1 MSVRQMLRTHPVL
14 TACAGYVV
22 LRVISALIIIWVGQ
36 HAYGHPSRDY
46 FGVATQWDGQWYRR
60 IVDHGYPAT
69 LPHRPDGSVAE
80 NEYAFLPLYPGLVR
94 VLMWATGG
102 SFPVV
107 ATTLSLVLGV
117 AATAVLVVLLRR
129 FVGPAA
135 AAVAA
140 ILWAA
145 SPASPALQMA
155 YTESLAM
162 MLLGALLWA
171 LTREKWLLAAVLA
184 PVVGLARPL
193 GPPLVVV
200 ALVAAWLRWRARE
213 DRPLPVGERVRIVV
227 MVVSTALAG
236 WIWAAYVGWRT
247 GVRNGYVLTELAWQF
262 TDKAHP
268 FGSLLSQLGRVV
280 PMPIGVAIAA
290 AVGVGILALALGP
303 WAQRLGWVLR
313 IWVVA
318 YLGYIAAAAL
328 VNASVVRYLLPAFP
342 LAVVLIGAGRARPSG
357 RQGSR
362 AVGWAAAFVILQI
375 VWAWGVL
382 RGPGFGGAP

>member
-1 MSVRQMLRTHPVL
+1 MSVRQVLRAHPVL
-14 TACAGYVV
+14 TACIGYVV
-22 LRVISALIIIWVGQ
+22 LRAISALIIVWVGQ
-36 HAYGHPSRDY
+36 HAYQHPSRDY
-46 FGVATQWDGQWYRR
+46 FDVATQWDGQWYRR

-102 SFPVV
+102 SFQVV

-145 SPASPALQMA
+145 SPASLTLQMA

-162 MLLGALLWA
+162 LLLGALLWA
-171 LTREKWLLAAVLA
+171 LTREKWLVAAALA
-184 PVVGLARPL
+184 PVLGLARPL
-193 GPPLVVV
+193 GPPLVVIAV
-200 ALVAAWLRWRARE
+200 VAAWLRWHDRGE
-213 DRPLPVGERVRIVV
+213 RPLLAGERLRILV

-236 WIWAAYVGWRT
+236 WIWAVYVGWRT

-262 TDKAHP
+262 TDKARP
-268 FGSLLSQLGRVV
+268 FGSLLSQLDRVV
-280 PMPIGVAIAA
+280 PMPVGIVIAL
-290 AVGVGILALALGP
+290 AVGVGILLLALGP
-303 WAQRLGWVLR
+303 WAQRLGWLLR

-342 LAVVLIGAGRARPSG
+342 LAVVLIGAGRGRPG
-357 RQGSR
+357 RRQGAR
-362 AVGWAAAFVILQI
+362 AVGWAAAFVILQV
-375 VWAWGVL
+375 VWAWEVL